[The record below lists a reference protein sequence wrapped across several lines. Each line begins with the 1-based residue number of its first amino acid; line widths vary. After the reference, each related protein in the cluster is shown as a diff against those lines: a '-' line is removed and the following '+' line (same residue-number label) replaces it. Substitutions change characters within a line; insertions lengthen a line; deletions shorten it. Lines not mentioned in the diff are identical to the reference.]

1 MTIYT
6 RSWLKAQ
13 KRAYIYIDLDMTNT
27 TNHLLEQAKHIPIMT
42 DQVVEQMITNTK
54 GFYIDATFGQG
65 GHTRALLDNTDEDA
79 LILGIDRDS
88 TAIARGRCLF
98 ATEQRLVLRQGQFS
112 ALAEIVQEFKR
123 EVSGILMDVGISS
136 DQLDNPERGFSF
148 AADGPL
154 DMRMDQQTG
163 VPLSEWLANASVEEI
178 AKVIKEFGEEPYAD
192 KIAKA
197 IADYRK
203 TNPIVSTKQ
212 LSALI
217 VNSQPRRPLNKHH
230 AATKSFQSL
239 RIFINNE
246 MDELRQ
252 GLSAASS
259 LLQQGGRLAV
269 ITFHS
274 LEGRQ
279 VKTLMSGMKL
289 IYKSLPSKDEIANN
303 NRARSAV
310 LRVMEKVA

>member
-1 MTIYT
+1 MTI
-6 RSWLKAQ
+6 SH
-13 KRAYIYIDLDMTNT
+13 TNS
-27 TNHLLEQAKHIPIMT
+27 LEPAKHIPIMT
-42 DQVVEQMITNTK
+42 DQVVEQLITNTS

-65 GHTRALLDNTDEDA
+65 GHTRALLDSTDKDA

-98 ATEQRLVLRQGQFS
+98 ATEQRLILRQGQFS

-123 EVSGILMDVGISS
+123 EVNGILMDVGISS

-148 AADGPL
+148 SSDGPL
-154 DMRMDQQTG
+154 DMRMDQQDG
-163 VPLSEWLANASVEEI
+163 IPLSKWLASASVHEI

-192 KIAKA
+192 KIAQA
-197 IADYRK
+197 ITDYRK
-203 TNPIVSTKQ
+203 TNQILSTKQ

-246 MDELRQ
+246 MGELRQ

-259 LLQQGGRLAV
+259 LLKHGGRLAV

-279 VKTLMSGMKL
+279 VKALVAGLKVV
-289 IYKSLPSKDEIANN
+289 YKTTPSKEEISTN